1 MSYLLLTWL
10 LAPLW
15 WPIAL
20 LRRRFAPTP
29 RRILLLEIAGI
40 GDVVCST
47 AVFRVLRA
55 HFPQAHIE
63 LLVEPFAADIVAGD
77 PSVDGVIAWS
87 SKTLRGLR
95 GRLAL
100 TRRIA
105 GFDTAICLN
114 PGAAQLVAVCLA
126 ATPRRLSVLPDTP
139 KMSYRLLRP
148 LLTASSAHARGQVFV
163 QTQLNLLRAFGIVSD
178 DRRKSLRLPDAARH
192 KVAALLP
199 SRPLIGIAIGSG
211 LKLKEIPEAV
221 LRGVIGGL
229 LAGGR
234 NGVVLIG
241 GEKERDKGARL
252 LADFPGAPVV
262 DLTGRLSLSESAAA
276 IERLSL
282 FIGVD
287 SALTHIAD
295 ALDVPIVCLGGP
307 SDPVEQVPTGTHVRM
322 LRRSPPCMPC
332 SRVFLTPRDC
342 LIGTRECVTGVTADE
357 IIAAS
362 AALCPSVEA
371 EPQRPSAHVGERT

>member
-178 DRRKSLRLPDAARH
+178 DRRKSLHIPQAVRDS
-192 KVAALLP
+192 VAPLLP
-199 SRPLIGIAIGSG
+199 PGRLIGIAVGSG
-211 LKLKEIPEAV
+211 LRLKEIAESV
-221 LRGVIGGL
+221 LRELIAGL
-229 LAGGR
+229 LAHQPAT
-234 NGVVLIG
+234 VILIG
-241 GEKERDKGARL
+241 GEKEREKGARL
-252 LADFPGAPVV
+252 QAAFPGGAIV
-262 DLTGRLSLSESAAA
+262 DLCGRLSLSESTAVVGQ
-276 IERLSL
+276 LSV
-282 FIGVD
+282 FVGVN
-287 SALTHIAD
+287 SGMTHIAD
-295 ALDVPIVCLGGP
+295 ALGIAIVCLGGP
-307 SDPVEQVPTGTHVRM
+307 SDVVEQGPNGERVIILHRE
-322 LRRSPPCMPC
+322 PPCAPC
-332 SRVFLTPRDC
+332 DRVFGTPARC
-342 LIGTRECVTGVTADE
+342 LIETRECVTGVTADE
-357 IIAAS
+357 IIAAVNTLADDS
-362 AALCPSVEA
+362 P
-371 EPQRPSAHVGERT
+371 RRTG